1 VDSSSAG
8 GLGDSGAFAVP
19 PAPYH
24 TGPWYKRLVFRDQL
38 GMGLSILCLL
48 HCLAPLIWTMGMLVA
63 QFSWGHSAKM
73 SVWESPWVH
82 LALLVIVPTV
92 GLFAFWPGWKRHR
105 DRRIWYWAG
114 FGLFG
119 LVLGVG
125 LELWI
130 LGADQGSAMWG
141 IASPA
146 FEAHGPHGHV
156 HEVSSAQPVATTST
170 PLQHQLLQ
178 HQILHL
184 LLSLPTLAGGLMLIR
199 AHRLNM
205 QLQHA
210 QLGCCEFDSVD
221 SAR

>member
-1 VDSSSAG
+1 
-8 GLGDSGAFAVP
+8 
-19 PAPYH
+19 
-24 TGPWYKRLVFRDQL
+24 
-38 GMGLSILCLL
+38 MGLSILCLL

-73 SVWESPWVH
+73 AVWESPWVH

-92 GLFAFWPGWKRHR
+92 GSFAFWPGWKRHR

-114 FGLFG
+114 FGFLGLFF
-119 LVLGVG
+119 GVG

-130 LGADQGSAMWG
+130 LGADQGLAMWG
-141 IASPA
+141 SGSQPS
-146 FEAHGPHGHV
+146 FEAHGPHTHV
-156 HEVSSAQPVATTST
+156 HEVSIAHPNETPTTH
-170 PLQHQLLQ
+170 LQHQM
-178 HQILHL
+178 LHL
-184 LLSLPTLAGGLMLIR
+184 LLSFPTLAGGLMLIR

-210 QLGCCEFDSVD
+210 QLGCCEFDSED